1 MKKMMK
7 CILAMGLSAALL
19 TGCGGKSVDGDTNSK
34 NQESSD
40 KSEAGK
46 DSKET
51 VKVGLIVGTGGLGDQ
66 NFNDLAYAGLEQ
78 AKEKYGIA
86 FDYSEPQSASD
97 YATYITQYAEDGSY
111 DLIMLNASEAESAL
125 ADLAPKYPDQ
135 KFSIIDTEVKGDNIV
150 SFVKDFRDYTFL
162 GGYVAGALTTD
173 TENANMNDK
182 ANVGIVIGVDS
193 PVMQDGALG
202 YIAGAKLA
210 NPEAEVQ
217 VGIAGSFGDPA
228 IGKEIAKSLY
238 DNGADVVMHLAG
250 GSGLGVINQAKESN
264 LYAIGCTNNQNT
276 LAPDNVIA
284 SELEKLDV
292 AVMQTCEKLVNQE
305 WKGGI
310 ELLGIPTGYFDI
322 TYDESNVV
330 VPQAVKDKLTAIYKD
345 IQSEKLTL
353 PKTKDEVDAWA
364 EKNSEYAYK

>member
-1 MKKMMK
+1 MRKSVK
-7 CILAMGLSAALL
+7 CAIVSVLSVVLL
-19 TGCGGKSVDGDTNSK
+19 VGCGGKEVETDTK
-34 NQESSD
+34 
-40 KSEAGK
+40 
-46 DSKET
+46 SKEKT
-51 VKVGLIVGTGGLGDQ
+51 DVAESGDKAVKIGLIVGTGGLGDQ

-78 AKEKYGIA
+78 AQEKFGIE

-125 ADLAPKYPDQ
+125 ADLAPKYPEQ

-162 GGYVAGALTTD
+162 GGYVAGALTAD
-173 TENANMNDK
+173 TSIPNMNEK
-182 ANVGIVIGVDS
+182 ENVGVVIGVDS

-202 YIAGAKLA
+202 FMAGAKLA
-210 NPEAEVQ
+210 NPNVDVQ

-228 IGKEIAKSLY
+228 MGKEITKSLY
-238 DNGADVVMHLAG
+238 DNGADIVMALAG

-264 LYAIGCTNNQNT
+264 LFAIGCTNNQNT

-284 SELEKLDV
+284 SEIEKLDI
-292 AVMQTCEKLVNQE
+292 AVMQNCEKLINGE
-305 WKGGI
+305 WKSGV

-322 TYDESNVV
+322 VYDESNVA
-330 VPQAVKDKLTAIYKD
+330 VPQEVKDKLQGIYEDVK
-345 IQSEKLTL
+345 SKKLEL
-353 PKTKDEVDAWA
+353 PKTKEEVDAWA
-364 EKNSEYAYK
+364 EKNNEYAYK